1 MSPLWPFAHMAEDDP
16 TRLSEVFVQAHS
28 WLSPD
33 HSAGVFSLARR
44 SPRTEGISPQA
55 PGELRVSLA
64 GRNLIESSSAAKE
77 WAGSNRAVPW
87 EAIAAAAD
95 RRLHRR

>member
-1 MSPLWPFAHMAEDDP
+1 
-16 TRLSEVFVQAHS
+16 VQ
-28 WLSPD
+28 
-33 HSAGVFSLARR
+33 
-44 SPRTEGISPQA
+44 
-55 PGELRVSLA
+55 LRVSLA